1 MKFHYVAS
9 QSNGKVVEGDF
20 DGQGPAE
27 VLEHLASKGLRPV
40 SLKTIKGI
48 ESVERG
54 LLGSGIN
61 VGDKIFLTKYL
72 ALMLKVGTDLFKA
85 IDILIEDLDKP
96 AMKSLLMEVRLTLE
110 KGKPFYTTFLKYPKY
125 FSTVFVN
132 LIKAG
137 ESSGNLEIVF
147 SDLSVSLQREQE
159 LSRNIKSALTYP
171 VILLVGSVGI
181 LVLLVSFALPKIA
194 GIFGTSSE
202 KIPAF
207 SKVVFAIGLF
217 LNKYIWVFIILALI
231 SGTAFWYFFFKT
243 VSGRKIMER
252 FLFKIPVVKNI
263 LKHIALQRFATTL
276 ASLLKS
282 GLPILDSLEITADAV
297 GSQELKTSLMRISR
311 EGVAKG
317 LTIGDAFR
325 REQAFPRVVANLIAI
340 SEKAG
345 HTEEIL
351 ETLANF
357 YEVEIESSIKTLVR
371 FIEPALLLGIGVII
385 AFIALAVLVP
395 VYQLVGQF

>member
-1 MKFHYVAS
+1 
-9 QSNGKVVEGDF
+9 
-20 DGQGPAE
+20 
-27 VLEHLASKGLRPV
+27 
-40 SLKTIKGI
+40 
-48 ESVERG
+48 
-54 LLGSGIN
+54 
-61 VGDKIFLTKYL
+61 
-72 ALMLKVGTDLFKA
+72 
-85 IDILIEDLDKP
+85 
-96 AMKSLLMEVRLTLE
+96 
-110 KGKPFYTTFLKYPKY
+110 
-125 FSTVFVN
+125 